1 MRRPPWVS
9 DSDLRSAIERIH
21 ARHERDDNDHRH
33 LLSEDPLEVLT
44 YLQRLGL
51 HGLVGDANGHDVKD
65 GLIVR
70 LWLWWR
76 GEQAEAWLLEQ
87 AEVLKLNRRDV
98 GGVLGVKT
106 GQGLV
111 DRLGIKRRMLDAARP
126 HRQKPDASARTL
138 HDVQQRWVTDHRE
151 EIREIAEILVQHWGL
166 VEGDEE
172 SEDWLE
178 EVQRDLND
186 QAYTVG
192 SANLIQLAVDAMS
205 AVAAVREQPGDHP
218 LQQAITTWRSL
229 RRSYPK
235 G

>member
-1 MRRPPWVS
+1 M
-9 DSDLRSAIERIH
+9 ERIH

-44 YLQRLGL
+44 YLQRLGQR
-51 HGLVGDANGHDVKD
+51 GLVGDTTSHDVKD

-87 AEVLKLNRRDV
+87 AEGLELNRRDV
-98 GGVLGVKT
+98 GGVLGVRT

-111 DRLGIKRRMLDAARP
+111 DRLRIKRRMLDAARP
-126 HRQKPDASARTL
+126 GRQTKPDVSVQSLREA
-138 HDVQQRWVTDHRE
+138 QQRWVTHHRR
-151 EIREIAEILVQHWGL
+151 EIQEIAEALVGHWGL

-178 EVQRDLND
+178 EVQRDLSD

-205 AVAAVREQPGDHP
+205 AVAEVREQQDDHP
-218 LQQAITTWRSL
+218 LQRAITTWHSL
-229 RRSYPK
+229 RRSYPE